1 MSGRRWLAEIMMCH
15 RLSVAI
21 EHSQHARAIKVYT
34 LSQRLK
40 CSNRHL
46 LGDCDGLVAHLLLRV
61 S

>member
-21 EHSQHARAIKVYT
+21 EHSQHARAIEVNT
-34 LSQRLK
+34 LGQRLE

-46 LGDCDGLVAHLLLRV
+46 LGGRDGLVTHLLLRV